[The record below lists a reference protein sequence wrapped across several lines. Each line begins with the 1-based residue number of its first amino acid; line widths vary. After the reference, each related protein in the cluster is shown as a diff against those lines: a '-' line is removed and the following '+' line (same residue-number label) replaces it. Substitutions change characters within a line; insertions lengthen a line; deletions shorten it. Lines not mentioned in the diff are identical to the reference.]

1 MVGVPGS
8 SPVAPTRDLENDV
21 GNECRNDSE
30 RADGYG
36 EHLGG
41 VSSKKLIRVVR
52 IFAVH
57 FVESRV
63 NFGEI
68 RVDCVESRADPRSHL
83 AEFGFG
89 GCCQHH
95 DVGASGRL
103 FGIVG
108 GEVGHC

>member
-30 RADGYG
+30 RADGDG
-36 EHLGG
+36 EYLECVVTEKPISVRG
-41 VSSKKLIRVVR
+41 VLTT
-52 IFAVH
+52 H
-57 FVESRV
+57 FVES
-63 NFGEI
+63 
-68 RVDCVESRADPRSHL
+68 CADPRSQL
-83 AEFGFG
+83 AEFGFRS
-89 GCCQHH
+89 CCQHH

-108 GEVGHC
+108 DEFGHC

>member
-30 RADGYG
+30 RADGDG
-36 EHLGG
+36 EYLECVVTEKPISVRG
-41 VSSKKLIRVVR
+41 VL
-52 IFAVH
+52 ATH
-57 FVESRV
+57 FVEW
-63 NFGEI
+63 
-68 RVDCVESRADPRSHL
+68 CADPRSQF
-83 AEFGFG
+83 AEFGFRS
-89 GCCQHH
+89 CCQHH

-108 GEVGHC
+108 DEFVCWHERTLTYVVL

>member
-30 RADGYG
+30 RADGDG
-36 EHLGG
+36 EYLECVVTEKPISVRG
-41 VSSKKLIRVVR
+41 VLTT
-52 IFAVH
+52 H
-57 FVESRV
+57 F
-63 NFGEI
+63 
-68 RVDCVESRADPRSHL
+68 VESRADPRSQL

-89 GCCQHH
+89 GYCQHH
-95 DVGASGRL
+95 DIATSGRL

-108 GEVGHC
+108 DEFVY